1 VSDHRPRDDEYYEQ
15 DRAALFSQGD
25 IFRDVPLGYPT
36 VLEEAEDDGEPDV
49 RAGDWLAAGKR
60 RFLSGPLDFGPAM
73 LITPTCAM
81 SAQGASGYAHA
92 IRTLVVVRSLE
103 DVVESGFLSKDQAAD
118 LRRRDRFGN
127 YMYLPPTADGEMLE
141 SVALLYYAITVH
153 HDFLEGN
160 RITQLG
166 YEGARQLQHKLGV
179 FYAGFDVDRAEFDP
193 PMD

>member
-1 VSDHRPRDDEYYEQ
+1 MSDHRPGDDEYYEQ

>member
-1 VSDHRPRDDEYYEQ
+1 VSDHRPRDDDYYER
-15 DRAALFSQGD
+15 DRTELFSQGD
-25 IFRDVPLGYPT
+25 VFRDVPLGYPT
-36 VLEEAEDDGEPDV
+36 MLEETEDAGETDV

-103 DVVESGFLSKDQAAD
+103 DVIENGFLSEEQAAD
-118 LRRRDRFGN
+118 IQRRDRFGS
-127 YMYLPPTADGEMLE
+127 YMYLPATADGELPA
-141 SVALLYYAITVH
+141 SVALLYYPVTVH

-166 YEGARQLQHKLGV
+166 CEGARQLQHKLGV
-179 FYAGFDVDRAEFDP
+179 FYAGFDVDRDELDP